1 MAIALPWHGRGCR
14 FESDRVHK
22 KVRDST
28 WRGCPLCG
36 IGFKKGENGVCAG
49 IDGFYFLT
57 ILSAGLGRDWANRR
71 ISGFWSSCCFPPGKT
86 ERLSLT
92 RAI

>member
-1 MAIALPWHGRGCR
+1 MEEVVGSSPIGSTKKSGTPHGG
-14 FESDRVHK
+14 
-22 KVRDST
+22 
-28 WRGCPLCG
+28 GCPLCG